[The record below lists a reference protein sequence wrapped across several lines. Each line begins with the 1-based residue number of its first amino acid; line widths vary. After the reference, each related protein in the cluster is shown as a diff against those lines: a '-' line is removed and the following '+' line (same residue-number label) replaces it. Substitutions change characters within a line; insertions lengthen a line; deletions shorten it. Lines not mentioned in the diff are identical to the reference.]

1 MDTVAFIIT
10 TVAIV
15 VLVSI
20 FAYEIAA
27 YVNSQFLQLRGYVE
41 SIIGNTI
48 VYQVTE
54 GLSVASIPNVVSDFN
69 YTILLA
75 SSSIPLRGAAVNFNI
90 TLFCV
95 EVNKATD
102 SIIYNKGVPAQCG
115 SSPPPKGSGEVLAV
129 NVSIIISTSTTTVR
143 SRQPEM
149 LLITSTNQPFNIT
162 AYGCLQGTVTLLNN
176 KKPTGVCI
184 WTPPTQLYG
193 GKAVLEIE
201 TGRPR

>member
-20 FAYEIAA
+20 FAYETAA

-41 SIIGNTI
+41 SIIGNTMI
-48 VYQVTE
+48 YQVTE
-54 GLSVASIPNVVSDFN
+54 GLAVASIPNVVSDFN

-95 EVNKATD
+95 EVSKARD
-102 SIIYNKGVPAQCG
+102 SIIYSNGAPAQCS
-115 SSPPPKGSGEVLAV
+115 SSPPPGSGKVLAV

-143 SRQPEM
+143 SRHPEM

-162 AYGCLQGTVTLLNN
+162 AYNCLQGTVTLLNN
-176 KKPTGVCI
+176 KEPTGVCT
-184 WTPPTQLYG
+184 WTPTQLYD

-201 TGRPR
+201 TGRPQ

>member
-54 GLSVASIPNVVSDFN
+54 GLSVASIPNVVSNFN

-102 SIIYNKGVPAQCG
+102 SIIYNKGAPAQC
-115 SSPPPKGSGEVLAV
+115 SSSPPKGSGEVLAV

-162 AYGCLQGTVTLLNN
+162 AYGCLQGTVILLNN
-176 KKPTGVCI
+176 KEPTGVCT
-184 WTPPTQLYG
+184 WTPTQLYG

-201 TGRPR
+201 TGRPQ